1 MKRVLAFCLSVC
13 ATLAAQR
20 MPPPTDLAGRPFFI
34 KKTWV
39 IGGVGN
45 WDYLTLDPVARQLFI
60 AHGPAVQVVD
70 VATGLLAGTVTGLRE
85 AHSIALDPDGAF
97 GYITDGPASQVKVF
111 DRRSLQVVAAI
122 PTGPAPRAMAFEPQ
136 TKWLF
141 VIGAQPIGEKPAE
154 AEDGNSSARRE
165 SSRNA
170 APKSQSTVT
179 VIDTETRKQLVQ
191 IVVSGALGFVEAD
204 GNGQV
209 FVTVSDLN
217 QIARLDAVAIG
228 SALNRLLDTSPASQ
242 PSGPATKIPKAVVLD
257 WTSDARPAPP
267 PEVRPHFFALGL
279 GCQEPRALAIDAP
292 HQRLFAACT
301 NMKMAVLDEG
311 NGEPIASVPI
321 GLGADAIGFD
331 ADRGLIFSANGG
343 GDGSVTIIR
352 QDVTDT
358 YSVVQ
363 ILPTRQ
369 RARTL
374 AINSSTGEV
383 YLASVMYGAALDR
396 PPMNGL
402 GTLKMNPVDGSFQVL
417 VIGN

>member
-1 MKRVLAFCLSVC
+1 MKRALIFCLSVC
-13 ATLAAQR
+13 TTLGAQR
-20 MPPPTDLAGRPFFI
+20 MPPPTDLAGHPFFI

-39 IGGVGN
+39 LGGVGN
-45 WDYLTLDPVARQLFI
+45 WDYLTLDPIARQLFI

-70 VATGLLAGTVTGLRE
+70 VETGQLAGTVTGLRE
-85 AHSIALDPDGAF
+85 AHSIVLDPDGAF
-97 GYITDGPASQVKVF
+97 GYVTDGAASEVKVF

-141 VIGAQPIGEKPAE
+141 VIGAQPIGEKPAV
-154 AEDGNSSARRE
+154 AQDGSTSVRRG
-165 SSRNA
+165 SRNA
-170 APKSQSTVT
+170 APRSQSTVT
-179 VIDTETRKQLVQ
+179 VIDTQTRKQLVQ

-217 QIARLDAVAIG
+217 QIVRLDAVAIG
-228 SALNRLLDTSPASQ
+228 SALHRLLDTSSASQ
-242 PSGPATKIPKAVVLD
+242 PGPATKIPKAVVLD
-257 WTSDARPAPP
+257 WTSEARPAPP
-267 PEVRPHFFALGL
+267 PEVRPHFFALGPD
-279 GCQEPRALAIDAP
+279 CQEPRALAVDAS

-301 NMKMAVLDEG
+301 NMKMVVLDAG
-311 NGEPIASVPI
+311 SGANVASVPI

-343 GDGSVTIIR
+343 GDGSVTVIR

-383 YLASVMYGAALDR
+383 YLATVMYGAALDR
-396 PPMNGL
+396 TPINGL

>member
-1 MKRVLAFCLSVC
+1 MKRALIFCLSVC
-13 ATLAAQR
+13 TTLVAQR
-20 MPPPTDLAGRPFFI
+20 MPPPTDLAGHPFFI

-39 IGGVGN
+39 LGGVGN
-45 WDYLTLDPVARQLFI
+45 WDYLTLDPIARQLFI

-70 VATGLLAGTVTGLRE
+70 VETGQLAGTVTGLRE
-85 AHSIALDPDGAF
+85 AHSIVLDPDGAF
-97 GYITDGPASQVKVF
+97 GYVTDGAASEVKVF

-141 VIGAQPIGEKPAE
+141 VIGAQPIGEKPAV
-154 AEDGNSSARRE
+154 AQDGSASERRG
-165 SSRNA
+165 SRNA
-170 APKSQSTVT
+170 APRSQSTVT
-179 VIDTETRKQLVQ
+179 VIDTQTRKQLVQ
-191 IVVSGALGFVEAD
+191 IVVSGAFGFVEAD

-217 QIARLDAVAIG
+217 QIVRLDAVAIG
-228 SALNRLLDTSPASQ
+228 SALHRLHDTSSASQ
-242 PSGPATKIPKAVVLD
+242 PGPATKIPKAVVLD
-257 WTSDARPAPP
+257 WTSEARPAPP
-267 PEVRPHFFALGL
+267 PEVRPHFFALGP
-279 GCQEPRALAIDAP
+279 GCQEPRALAVDAS

-301 NMKMAVLDEG
+301 NMKMVVLDAG
-311 NGEPIASVPI
+311 SGANVASVPI

-343 GDGSVTIIR
+343 GDGSVTVIR

-383 YLASVMYGAALDR
+383 YLATVMYGAALDR
-396 PPMNGL
+396 TPINGL